1 MKKKESYPQKDEA
14 KGQIVPLSLEEIKA
28 VSGGV
33 GSMRSLGAS
42 LSSAGSRFAVNGG
55 KSAFSR

>member
-1 MKKKESYPQKDEA
+1 MKKKESFPQKDEA

-33 GSMRSLGAS
+33 GSKRSLGAS
-42 LSSAGSRFAVNGG
+42 LSSARSRSTLGSG
-55 KSAFSR
+55 KSVFSA